1 MIGSEM
7 SIEVIADFRNSGE
20 QFVKIAKSISSEKLH
35 KSPANDEWS
44 PANIIHHMA
53 DAEAHFYIRYL
64 RVLTENLPTT
74 EFFDED
80 VYPELLHYEKRDVN
94 ASIALIESIRAS
106 SVSLF
111 NNFKEEDWE
120 RKGITSDGK
129 EFVLIALIKKAR
141 SHINDH
147 SNQLSSALLT
157 V

>member
-1 MIGSEM
+1 M
-7 SIEVIADFRNSGE
+7 SNEVITEFRDSGE
-20 QFVKIAKSISSEKLH
+20 NFVKLAKSASSEKLH
-35 KSPANDEWS
+35 KSQTSEEWS

-64 RVLTENLPTT
+64 RVLTENIPTT

-111 NNFKEEDWE
+111 NNFKDEDWQ
-120 RKGITSDGK
+120 RKGITSDGN

-147 SNQLSSALLT
+147 ANQLSVALQAN
-157 V
+157 

>member
-1 MIGSEM
+1 M
-7 SIEVIADFRNSGE
+7 SNEVIAEFRESGQRFIE
-20 QFVKIAKSISSEKLH
+20 IAKGASSEKLH
-35 KSPANDEWS
+35 KSPKNDEWS

-64 RVLTENLPTT
+64 RVLTENIPTT

-80 VYPELLHYEKRDVN
+80 VYPELLHYGKRDVN

-111 NNFKEEDWE
+111 NNFKDEDWQ
-120 RKGITSDGK
+120 RKGITSDGN

-147 SNQLSSALLT
+147 ANQLSAALQAN
-157 V
+157 

>member
-1 MIGSEM
+1 M
-7 SIEVIADFRNSGE
+7 SNAVITEFRDSGE
-20 QFVKIAKSISSEKLH
+20 NFVKLAKSASSEKLH
-35 KSPANDEWS
+35 KSQTSEEWS

-64 RVLTENLPTT
+64 RVLTENIPTT

-111 NNFKEEDWE
+111 NNFKDEDWQ
-120 RKGITSDGK
+120 RKGITSDGN

-147 SNQLSSALLT
+147 ANQLSAALQAN
-157 V
+157 

>member
-1 MIGSEM
+1 M
-7 SIEVIADFRNSGE
+7 SNEVIAEFRESGKRFIE
-20 QFVKIAKSISSEKLH
+20 IAKGASNEKLH
-35 KSPANDEWS
+35 KSPENNEWS

-64 RVLTENLPTT
+64 RVLTENIPTT

-80 VYPELLHYEKRDVN
+80 VYPELLHYEKRDVH

-111 NNFKEEDWE
+111 NNFKDEDWQ
-120 RKGITSDGK
+120 RKGITSDGN

-147 SNQLSSALLT
+147 AIQLSAALQAN
-157 V
+157 

>member
-1 MIGSEM
+1 M
-7 SIEVIADFRNSGE
+7 SNEVIAEFRDSGQRFIE
-20 QFVKIAKSISSEKLH
+20 IVKSASSEKLH
-35 KSPANDEWS
+35 KSPDNNEWS

-64 RVLTENLPTT
+64 RVLTENVPTT

-111 NNFKEEDWE
+111 NNFKDEDWQ
-120 RKGITSDGK
+120 RKGITSDGN

-147 SNQLSSALLT
+147 ANQLSAALQAN
-157 V
+157 